1 MSNNLSIVNIIHVDF
16 KDLINELAFELG
28 MGENSLSIPLTNQY
42 FACHSW
48 WSQEKYSIFKDL
60 SALRSIGIDVDKY
73 LPALNALHEF
83 VIDTEGM
90 APEQVNDVP
99 AQNTNNAYNALGL
112 TPVLDSDTQE

>member
-1 MSNNLSIVNIIHVDF
+1 MSNNLSIVNIIHEDF
-16 KDLINELAFELG
+16 KELINELAFVLG

-48 WSQEKYSIFKDL
+48 WSQEKYNIFKDL
-60 SALRSIGIDVDKY
+60 SALRSMGIDVDKY

-90 APEQVNDVP
+90 TPEQVNDVP
-99 AQNTNNAYNALGL
+99 AQNANNACSTLGL
-112 TPVLDSDTQE
+112 VRIDEF

>member
-16 KDLINELAFELG
+16 KEFINELAFVLG

-83 VIDTEGM
+83 VIDTSLLSQEEKHNSPS
-90 APEQVNDVP
+90 ANFQ
-99 AQNTNNAYNALGL
+99 NALNSLGL
-112 TPVLDSDTQE
+112 EVLDATNQG